1 MILGLFFLFL
11 IIINQDW
18 RFVRTKGKTAISFFV
33 YHGSFFF
40 LFFLEVEVQGWV
52 GGLIFFFLL
61 LLFV

>member
-1 MILGLFFLFL
+1 MG
-11 IIINQDW
+11 
-18 RFVRTKGKTAISFFV
+18 R
-33 YHGSFFF
+33 FFF